1 MKKLLVMILA
11 LIMAVSMAGCIST
24 DAPDEIELI
33 TAKDGDVI
41 GDGATEF
48 TLEVIDAEG
57 TQVNLTIKTDEK
69 TVGAAL
75 VALGL
80 IAGENSQYGLYIKT
94 VNNITYD
101 YDTDGKYWGFYVNG
115 AYANQSADLTDI
127 EPGAIYTL
135 KAE

>member
-48 TLEVIDAEG
+48 TLEVIDAED